1 MTKSSFDYFFTP
13 RSAAL
18 IGASEKSKTLGNAVV
33 RNMLD
38 APFKGE
44 IYPVNPKYREMHG
57 MKCYRSVTEI
67 EADIDLA
74 VIFTPAHTVPDIVK
88 ACGKKGVR
96 ALLILSAG
104 FKEAGSKGQAALV
117 EILQYGRKYN
127 MRVIG
132 PNCLGIMNPSV
143 GLNATFAAR
152 GARPGKIAFISQSG
166 AVCASILDWAA
177 ENQIGFSYLVS
188 IGSMADVGFH
198 DLIEYM
204 SADPN
209 TSSIL
214 IYMETLHEARQF
226 MSAARAYARTK
237 PIIVLKAGSSEQG
250 AQAAMSHTGSLAG
263 NDKVFDAA
271 FRRAG
276 VLRVGRIADLFNC
289 AQALAMQPRPRGNRL
304 AIITNAGG
312 PAVLATDY
320 LSNHGGLL
328 AVLSTATMEVLNQHL
343 SDFWSH
349 GNPVDILGDGT
360 PDQFAIALKT
370 CAADPGVDAMLVMFV
385 PQAITPAEDVARVVV
400 EMGKTI
406 DKPIYASWMGE
417 ADVAAAKEVFERGG
431 IPNYTYPES
440 AVDVFLFMNQY
451 RHNLS
456 LLYETP
462 DEVPG
467 NFVPQRDTVRRIIYQ
482 ALDAGRS
489 YLDRAEIV
497 DILEAYD
504 IPVTRVYPA
513 ADAESAVKAAEKIG
527 YPVALKIASPD
538 ISHKTDVGGVI
549 LDLRNAEE
557 VRRQFEE
564 VTHRARDMRPQADI
578 RGVTIEAMVNKRHEL
593 IIGSKLDAVFGPVI
607 VFGMGGIAVEVFKD
621 TRMGLPPLNMALAR
635 HLVQGTRIFTL
646 LQGYRKMPPVDLDA
660 IYFLL
665 IRYAYLMMDF
675 PEITESD
682 LNPYSV
688 DEHGGMVLDARMGI
702 GRPRAEWIRPFD
714 HLVIS
719 PYPSQY
725 IRHIDW
731 RPDFPVTLR
740 PIRPEDE
747 PLERDLLQ
755 RLSKESIYYRF
766 FGFLPRIDHE
776 FFNRFTHID
785 YDREMAIVAEAQLN
799 GTPTL
804 LGVVRIVGDH
814 TGKNAEFAIVIADQW
829 QRQGLGR
836 ILTDYILEIA
846 RDLNFKTVS
855 ASFLSTNV
863 GMDHLFRQKGFKITR
878 EDNKSYKAELALS

>member
-1 MTKSSFDYFFTP
+1 MTRSPFDYFFSP
-13 RSAAL
+13 RAVAL
-18 IGASEKSKTLGNAVV
+18 VGASEKPNTLGNAVIQ
-33 RNMLD
+33 NMLD
-38 APFKGE
+38 AGYKGDL
-44 IYPVNPKYREMHG
+44 YPVNPKYRKIHG
-57 MKCYRSVTEI
+57 LKCYRSVSDI
-67 EADIDLA
+67 EAEVDFV
-74 VIFTPAHTVPDIVK
+74 VIFTPARTVTDIVK
-88 ACGKKGVR
+88 ACGKKGVP

-104 FKEAGSKGQAALV
+104 FKEAGDKGQAALDQ
-117 EILQYGRKYN
+117 ILQYGRKYH
-127 MRVIG
+127 MRIIG
-132 PNCLGIMNPSV
+132 PNCLGIMNPAV

-214 IYMETLHEARQF
+214 IYMETLSEARKF
-226 MSAARAYARTK
+226 MSAARAYARLK

-276 VLRVGRIADLFNC
+276 VLRVSRIADLFNC
-289 AQALAMQPRPRGNRL
+289 AQALAMQPRPKGNRL
-304 AIITNAGG
+304 AIVTNAGG
-312 PAVLATDY
+312 PAVLATDH
-320 LSNHGGLL
+320 LENHGGHL
-328 AVLSTATMEVLNQHL
+328 ASLSETTMDMLNQHL

-349 GNPVDILGDGT
+349 GNPVDILGDGSAEH
-360 PDQFAIALKT
+360 FALALKA
-370 CAADPGVDAMLVMFV
+370 CAADPGVDAVLVMFV
-385 PQAITPAEDVARVVV
+385 PQAITPAEEVARVIV
-400 EMGKTI
+400 ETGKNI
-406 DKPIYASWMGE
+406 QKPIYASWMGE
-417 ADVAAAKEVFERGG
+417 VDVAAAREVFELGG

-451 RHNLS
+451 RHNLR

-467 NFVPQRDTVRRIIYQ
+467 NFVPDRDKVRKIIYQ
-482 ALDAGRS
+482 ALDAGRRQ
-489 YLDRAEIV
+489 LDRAEIV
-497 DILEAYD
+497 HILEAYD
-504 IPVTRVYPA
+504 IPVTPVYPA
-513 ADAESAVKAAEKIG
+513 ADADAAVDAATKIG

-549 LDLRNAEE
+549 LDLRNDAE
-557 VRRQFEE
+557 VRQQFEA
-564 VTHRARDMRPQADI
+564 VTQRAREQRPGADI
-578 RGVTIEAMVNKRHEL
+578 QGVTIEAMVHKRHEL
-593 IIGSKLDAVFGPVI
+593 IIGSKLDPVFGPVI

-675 PEITESD
+675 PEISESD

-688 DEHGGMVLDARMGI
+688 DEHGGLVLDARMGI
-702 GRPRAEWIRPFD
+702 APPQPQWQRPFD

-725 IRHIDW
+725 VRRLEW
-731 RPDFPVTLR
+731 REGLSLTLR

-766 FGFLPRIDHE
+766 FGYLPRIDQE

-785 YDREMAIVAEAQLN
+785 YDREMAIVAEANLD
-799 GTPTL
+799 GKPSL

-814 TGKNAEFAIVIADQW
+814 TAENAEYAIVIADDW
-829 QRQGLGR
+829 QRQGLGSL
-836 ILTDYILEIA
+836 LTDYILNIA
-846 RDLNFKTVS
+846 RDLRFKTIS
-855 ASFLSTNV
+855 ASYMATNI
-863 GMDHLFRQKGFKITR
+863 GMDHLFRQKGFSISY
-878 EDNKSYKAELALS
+878 EDGRSYRAVLTLT